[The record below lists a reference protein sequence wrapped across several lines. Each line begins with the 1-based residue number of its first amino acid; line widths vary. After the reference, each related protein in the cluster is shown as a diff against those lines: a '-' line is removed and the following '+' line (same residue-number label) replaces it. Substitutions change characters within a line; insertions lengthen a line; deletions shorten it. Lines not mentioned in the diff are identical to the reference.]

1 MAAVQSWLMVR
12 GLYGGPH
19 HLGRPSLVNY
29 TAVGNAGQQ
38 AEMMSAQL
46 LHEVMNVF
54 NF

>member
-12 GLYGGPH
+12 GLHGGPH
-19 HLGRPSLVNY
+19 HSGRPSLVNY